1 MGGPTDNYALT
12 LTGLCPAAVSKLS
25 ILGYIE
31 NAMMPGDGRPILGVC
46 VLTERGR
53 KALGGLIEAI
63 PMPEIKEP

>member
-31 NAMMPGDGRPILGVC
+31 NAMMLRGGRPILGVY

-53 KALGGLIEAI
+53 RALGGLIDAI
-63 PMPEIKEP
+63 PLPADKEG